1 MKTCF
6 KCLTAKP
13 LSEFYKHA
21 QMGDGHLNKCK
32 DCAKKDALAH
42 RLAKIDHYRS
52 YDKMR
57 ASQPHR
63 KALAKRVQ
71 DEWKVAHPNRRAA
84 NAFKA
89 PEFAKDPTDGSAF
102 RPHRV
107 NPKNGMYRGR
117 QVLNV
122 EV

>member
-1 MKTCF
+1 MAEVSGIKARMPLMGKRRAKGLRVLRTGF
-6 KCLTAKP
+6 KFNKQRKP
-13 LSEFYKHA
+13 VPKRKQSK
-21 QMGDGHLNKCK
+21 
-32 DCAKKDALAH
+32 
-42 RLAKIDHYRS
+42 RRS
-52 YDKMR
+52 
-57 ASQPHR
+57 A
-63 KALAKRVQ
+63 
-71 DEWKVAHPNRRAA
+71 NRRAA

-89 PEFAKDPTDGSAF
+89 PEFAKDPTDGTAF